1 MSVKLPKQGIP
12 RSSEHDPCEKG
23 VPRVMF
29 VGFKFTHLDTPSN
42 PVELQPTQTYL
53 RATSKYTVLYTKKK
67 HKTNFYINQSPTELC
82 TGIIFSSVYLGVPS
96 PLSSSFLAF
105 FVVSLPQRLVMRRKL
120 VMHLFRDSAGGSVRG
135 IRRILLK

>member
-53 RATSKYTVLYTKKK
+53 RATSKYTVLYK
-67 HKTNFYINQSPTELC
+67 KTNIKPIYINQSPTELC

-96 PLSSSFLAF
+96 PLSSSFLAI

-120 VMHLFRDSAGGSVRG
+120 VMHLFRDSAGGSIRG